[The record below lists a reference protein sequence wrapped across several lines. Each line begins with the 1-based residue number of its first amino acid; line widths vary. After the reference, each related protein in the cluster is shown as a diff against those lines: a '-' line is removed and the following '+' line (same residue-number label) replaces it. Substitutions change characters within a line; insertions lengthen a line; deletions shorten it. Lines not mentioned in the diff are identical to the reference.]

1 MNIIII
7 IFFAICNGVLKCD
20 IVYQVQDCYAL
31 DLFLFAPRCPMKS
44 TSELPLI
51 EMLVTGRKEKYL
63 IHPVIEIFLKL
74 KWKKTWKL
82 YTFLVSIITIFYIFL
97 CGFAL
102 TYDVSDEKLEKEDS
116 IAVVWW

>member
-1 MNIIII
+1 
-7 IFFAICNGVLKCD
+7 
-20 IVYQVQDCYAL
+20 
-31 DLFLFAPRCPMKS
+31 MKS

-102 TYDVSDEKLEKEDS
+102 TYDVGDEKLEKEGS